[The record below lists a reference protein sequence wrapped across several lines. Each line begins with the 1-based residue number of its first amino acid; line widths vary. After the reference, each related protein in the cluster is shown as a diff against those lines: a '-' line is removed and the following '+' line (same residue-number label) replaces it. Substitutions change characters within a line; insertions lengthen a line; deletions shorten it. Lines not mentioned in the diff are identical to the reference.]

1 MAAFLIRLL
10 EEERSGIYDVN
21 GLPKSTTMAM
31 LARTAIETLGVRA
44 DIAWIDERFL
54 ERQGL
59 TGWVDLPL
67 WIGPSH
73 RMPGFMNTS
82 VERALKDGLS
92 MRPLS
97 ATIRNTRAWLTT
109 RVAYDNES
117 GSVAGITRERE
128 RNILAAWNARPR

>member
-1 MAAFLIRLL
+1 MRDVAAFLIRLL

-59 TGWVDLPL
+59 TGWADLPL
-67 WIGPSH
+67 WIGPSTPNAWFYEYK
-73 RMPGFMNTS
+73 RRAS
-82 VERALKDGLS
+82 VKG
-92 MRPLS
+92 RPLNETS
-97 ATIRNTRAWLTT
+97 FGHDPGHTRL
-109 RVAYDNES
+109 VDD
-117 GSVAGITRERE
+117 
-128 RNILAAWNARPR
+128 PRCL